1 MTRENPISF
10 YKSSSSNNNNNIN
23 NNNNKI
29 NNNNNNNNLRKVT
42 KTMTFMSLRH
52 CASDTTMF
60 LYF

>member
-29 NNNNNNNNLRKVT
+29 NNNNNNNLRKVT
-42 KTMTFMSLRH
+42 KTMTFLSIRH
-52 CASDTTMF
+52 CPSDTTMF